1 MEALEGM
8 ASGTEEIPPEAQPH
22 KCSLAKA
29 KLTTKAGNPQPR
41 LLRLRGKQP
50 VFKAKPFSQASLGSK
65 TKIKKKRRQKRKKQR
80 KKEEERQKEEKNVTA
95 EERSFLKNTRSKKKD
110 LTEVRR
116 KVIAGVIPKAR
127 TGYAIFV
134 QEMRALKREPVR
146 NIAKK
151 WKSLNAEERGKY
163 RKRSKQEFEAQHEQA
178 LALGLKLRTSQ
189 VQITA
194 QAPLPE
200 SPIAEPLPV
209 CHLGPYHFNHEAAP
223 LIHCSSWSII
233 QATDSRQGCEVALKV
248 FHGPVGA
255 DSAKKEIEV
264 YKRLSQNQ
272 QNLSPDSSTHSGF
285 LRPLGM
291 ESTSVSLS
299 WLALPLIRQGTL
311 SMRIKEESKLHG
323 WDLYSVSVQLAR
335 GIRHLHA
342 LGILHLDI
350 KPSNLLWDYSNRLL
364 YIADFG
370 KAKDISPASE
380 DYEAVTEPY
389 RPMEL
394 FQGLSYHP
402 PQLTPAVDYWS
413 YGCTLFEAAT
423 GSLKFPIPVIKS
435 LQLWQSR
442 VNTCASHGISVECAL
457 SMESSLNVGIYQ
469 GVITKCLALNP
480 SARSLPE
487 AGWFDKVRPSF
498 GDGIKC
504 TV

>member
-65 TKIKKKRRQKRKKQR
+65 TKIKKKRRRKRKKQR

-116 KVIAGVIPKAR
+116 KVIAGVLPKAR

-134 QEMRALKREPVR
+134 KEMRALKREPVR

-264 YKRLSQNQ
+264 YKSLSQNQ

-291 ESTSVSLS
+291 ESTSLSLS
-299 WLALPLIRQGTL
+299 WLALPL
-311 SMRIKEESKLHG
+311 MA
-323 WDLYSVSVQLAR
+323 VSVMAGWLAKELCQCASR
-335 GIRHLHA
+335 WRVNCMGGICTAFRSNWPEA
-342 LGILHLDI
+342 FGISMHWGYCI
-350 KPSNLLWDYSNRLL
+350 WTS
-364 YIADFG
+364 
-370 KAKDISPASE
+370 SPATCCGTT
-380 DYEAVTEPY
+380 ATVC
-389 RPMEL
+389 
-394 FQGLSYHP
+394 
-402 PQLTPAVDYWS
+402 
-413 YGCTLFEAAT
+413 CTL
-423 GSLKFPIPVIKS
+423 L
-435 LQLWQSR
+435 
-442 VNTCASHGISVECAL
+442 ISE
-457 SMESSLNVGIYQ
+457 
-469 GVITKCLALNP
+469 
-480 SARSLPE
+480 
-487 AGWFDKVRPSF
+487 RPRTSPQF
-498 GDGIKC
+498 LRIMKL
-504 TV
+504 